1 MSTLTTPPTTTTLPA
16 TMTVRQTS
24 TLLGI
29 SLRATYRA
37 IEAGQI
43 PVIRIGRRIHVITHK
58 LYAMLGIPLDQATDD
73 PTDDDVNGDVPALDR
88 TNR

>member
-1 MSTLTTPPTTTTLPA
+1 MSTVTTPHAPTRPA

-24 TLLGI
+24 KLLGI
-29 SLRATYRA
+29 SLRSTYRA

-58 LYAMLGIPLDQATDD
+58 LHAILGIPLDQVAAADRI
-73 PTDDDVNGDVPALDR
+73 DDDDDGDVPALGQTSR
-88 TNR
+88 